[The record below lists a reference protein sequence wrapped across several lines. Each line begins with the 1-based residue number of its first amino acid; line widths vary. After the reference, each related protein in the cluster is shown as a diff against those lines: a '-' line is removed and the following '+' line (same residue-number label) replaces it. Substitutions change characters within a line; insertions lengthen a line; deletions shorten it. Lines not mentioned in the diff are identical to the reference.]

1 MCVILMCMNC
11 SNFVNI
17 IVYCVNVYM
26 YADNV
31 LLTNTCNMYKIKI
44 SLLYGKD

>member
-1 MCVILMCMNC
+1 MSMNC

-17 IVYCVNVYM
+17 IVYCINVYM

-31 LLTNTCNMYKIKI
+31 LLTNTCNMYEIKI
-44 SLLYGKD
+44 LYYYYVVE